1 MADITAAGTGAAGL
15 GLPAARWVVATVW
28 TLGLFSDVL
37 GGAVAPPFD
46 TEVLALALGLVG
58 GMLLTAPG
66 DDRLSW
72 GRSLL
77 TTVAVVTSG
86 TAALTSGAALGQT
99 WSFNFAAYIAALL
112 IPRGN
117 VLAGLLGGGL
127 LSLVGLGRAVAA
139 DASPAQ
145 LIDLLALPVLALV
158 IGTAWRWSLH
168 RVVTRELQH
177 EREADRAAIAASITE
192 SATSAAR
199 LELAEIRAEVSPV
212 LIRLRDGAVLDDA
225 QVQEVAIVEAEVR
238 DRIRSPRLR
247 HERLRTAIASARRRG
262 VHIVLLGSADA
273 SGDVIGDD
281 LAAAVAL
288 LTDAIDRGSITIRAV
303 PPGRTGALSV
313 LLDAGDRSE
322 RLLFDDAGV
331 VIARS

>member
-1 MADITAAGTGAAGL
+1 MTSERSYEASLALFDEALELIPGGTQTNSKRPGAFAWGAYPIYLASGQGGHVTDIDGNTYIDLVSGL
-15 GLPAARWVVATVW
+15 GPVSLGYAYPAVDAAIRAQLGLDRPLPIQFFNYVKELARGNLGQSLTYKQPVLDIILSRLPA
-28 TLGLFSDVL
+28 TL
-37 GGAVAPPFD
+37 
-46 TEVLALALGLVG
+46 
-58 GMLLTAPG
+58 LLT
-66 DDRLSW
+66 
-72 GRSLL
+72 
-77 TTVAVVTSG
+77 VTS
-86 TAALTSGAALGQT
+86 
-99 WSFNFAAYIAALL
+99 
-112 IPRGN
+112 
-117 VLAGLLGGGL
+117 
-127 LSLVGLGRAVAA
+127 AV
-139 DASPAQ
+139 
-145 LIDLLALPVLALV
+145 IALV